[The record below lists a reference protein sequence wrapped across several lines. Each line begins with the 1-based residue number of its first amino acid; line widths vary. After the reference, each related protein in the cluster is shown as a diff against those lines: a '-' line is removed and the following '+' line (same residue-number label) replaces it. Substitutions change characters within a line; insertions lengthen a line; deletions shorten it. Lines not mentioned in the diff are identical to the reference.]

1 MTKDNGRRRFNGRFP
16 IAASFKLRRRYT
28 EKEVNELLKRVYAKD
43 YVTLRRYLIEYG
55 GRAPVMGIM
64 DKRR

>member
-1 MTKDNGRRRFNGRFP
+1 M
-16 IAASFKLRRRYT
+16 AASFKLRRRYT